1 MNLKKIIILPII
13 LSIIAL
19 IYILS
24 IDKKMNYIALGDSL
38 AEGLNPYNQLG
49 YSYSDYLKEY
59 LDGKNK
65 LKFYT
70 KDFAK
75 SGYTSLD
82 LLRDI
87 KSNKEVIIDGKVY
100 NIKRTLRD
108 SDLVTISIGSN
119 DFIEYLNIDNR
130 IDNIEQVLDI
140 YISINKIF
148 NNIDSTIK
156 EIKKYAK
163 EDIIIIGYYNPY
175 PSQNIISSEYIDEVF
190 TYIDQ
195 KYKRLAENNDIYYI
209 SIYNLM
215 KSHPE
220 YLPNPENPHPSLN
233 GYEAISSK
241 IISFLQENHIN

>member
-1 MNLKKIIILPII
+1 MKFKKIIILPII
-13 LSIIAL
+13 LFLVSL

-24 IDKKMNYIALGDSL
+24 IDKKINYIALGDSL
-38 AEGLNPYNQLG
+38 VEGLNPYNQIG

-59 LDGKNK
+59 FLDKNK

-82 LLRDI
+82 LLNDI
-87 KSNKEVIIDGKVY
+87 KNNKEIIDGKTY
-100 NIKRTLRD
+100 NIKRTLRN

-119 DFIEYLNIDNR
+119 DFIKYLNLNKEIDNL
-130 IDNIEQVLDI
+130 EKVLDI
-140 YISINKIF
+140 YNSINKIF
-148 NNIDSTIK
+148 INIDNTIK

-163 EDIIIIGYYNPY
+163 ETIIIVGYYNPY
-175 PSQNIISSEYIDEVF
+175 PNYNSKYIDEIF
-190 TYIDQ
+190 NYIDH
-195 KYKRLAENNDIYYI
+195 KYNKLAEKNNIYYI

-220 YLPNPENPHPSLN
+220 YLPNPENPHPNLK
-233 GYEAISSK
+233 GYEAISNK
-241 IISFLQENHIN
+241 IISFLEENDIN